1 MSDKGVVAVR
11 APPCDTTTKTH
22 PNVIPCSGGCLG
34 FCASC
39 GLGSGQKGTVWWR
52 RVKVIPTT
60 RRSTAT
66 QSDRPVTGVREAEP
80 QSGAPLVSCDYQGE
94 SPRLRFEEG
103 SGIPGLP
110 PVDSAK
116 ANVSKERSYE
126 ITPAVRPPSATPRPR
141 TGPPL
146 VDVCL
151 ADPPQSAEG
160 RDDDLQSADP
170 TRTDEGGNGILPE
183 VWTPFATRV
192 ARRGLP
198 LTSVGHVEQPRSSTG
213 VDDGLQSANLA
224 REDIPRKRED
234 DILPDVQATSLT
246 AVVRRGLESADSA
259 RAKERSYD
267 TIPAVRAPFSTV
279 AVARKHAEAEVDVM
293 ELIEEGQI
301 FAATKAPVAKP
312 KSAMT
317 ATKAVGAAII
327 ASAGPVASGL
337 VLPCPPSDTEKV
349 IYLRTFRPYIIFF
362 SFIAFVAM
370 EAGMWLCTLASP
382 YLFWLGVP
390 AVIVF
395 MYFVSYLA
403 IATKGRDF
411 VPEKHAEVLQNGAEQ
426 EFLPTVD
433 VFLPVCNEPIELIAN
448 TWKYVSELD
457 YPYATVHVLDDG
469 AKDDVR
475 DLAEAFGFRYK
486 RRDNR
491 PHMKKAGNLRHAF
504 ARTSGEAVVIFDADF
519 CPRSDFL
526 RETLPYLLD
535 PSIGIV
541 QTPQFFRWC
550 KEQTWV
556 EKGAGASQEFFYRME
571 QARMNRNYFGAS
583 VCVGSCAVYRRAAV
597 EPFGGVAAIEH
608 SEDIHTGCKITE
620 AGFKV
625 KYLPLCL
632 AIGVCPDEPRSFFMQ
647 QYRWCAGNLSLVL
660 RREFWMAE
668 ISAFQKICFLSGM
681 LYYFFTAMFLFLAPL
696 PVLILIWAKPNLV
709 LWYHTGFTLPSI
721 VFTTMV
727 LPCWCRSFGCT
738 SYTQRIWRAMSIY
751 RIKVIQS
758 YAHVYAIKD
767 SLLGTSAAWVP
778 SGGGASQKSCSG
790 SYNSSVWLMLAWNA
804 LIVSLVLGGALV
816 RMKESRPYDFVP
828 AVSLVLSTTAL
839 SLSTLRY

>member
-1 MSDKGVVAVR
+1 MDIIPSMGDEFATFSCSPLPCPDARPPLKGDAKRTAGPIKNGAFAAPFMSSWDPRSRSFTEAWSPASTVRSTPPFDAQQISPGTRPDSISRRSIVKLDKSVVAMSDKGVVAVR

-349 IYLRTFRPYIIFF
+349 MTPRRPLCEKPHVWGCH
-362 SFIAFVAM
+362 FIR
-370 EAGMWLCTLASP
+370 WLCSSQGL
-382 YLFWLGVP
+382 
-390 AVIVF
+390 
-395 MYFVSYLA
+395 
-403 IATKGRDF
+403 
-411 VPEKHAEVLQNGAEQ
+411 
-426 EFLPTVD
+426 
-433 VFLPVCNEPIELIAN
+433 C
-448 TWKYVSELD
+448 
-457 YPYATVHVLDDG
+457 DG
-469 AKDDVR
+469 
-475 DLAEAFGFRYK
+475 
-486 RRDNR
+486 
-491 PHMKKAGNLRHAF
+491 P
-504 ARTSGEAVVIFDADF
+504 
-519 CPRSDFL
+519 
-526 RETLPYLLD
+526 
-535 PSIGIV
+535 
-541 QTPQFFRWC
+541 
-550 KEQTWV
+550 
-556 EKGAGASQEFFYRME
+556 
-571 QARMNRNYFGAS
+571 
-583 VCVGSCAVYRRAAV
+583 
-597 EPFGGVAAIEH
+597 
-608 SEDIHTGCKITE
+608 
-620 AGFKV
+620 
-625 KYLPLCL
+625 
-632 AIGVCPDEPRSFFMQ
+632 
-647 QYRWCAGNLSLVL
+647 
-660 RREFWMAE
+660 
-668 ISAFQKICFLSGM
+668 
-681 LYYFFTAMFLFLAPL
+681 
-696 PVLILIWAKPNLV
+696 
-709 LWYHTGFTLPSI
+709 
-721 VFTTMV
+721 
-727 LPCWCRSFGCT
+727 
-738 SYTQRIWRAMSIY
+738 
-751 RIKVIQS
+751 
-758 YAHVYAIKD
+758 
-767 SLLGTSAAWVP
+767 
-778 SGGGASQKSCSG
+778 
-790 SYNSSVWLMLAWNA
+790 
-804 LIVSLVLGGALV
+804 
-816 RMKESRPYDFVP
+816 
-828 AVSLVLSTTAL
+828 
-839 SLSTLRY
+839 